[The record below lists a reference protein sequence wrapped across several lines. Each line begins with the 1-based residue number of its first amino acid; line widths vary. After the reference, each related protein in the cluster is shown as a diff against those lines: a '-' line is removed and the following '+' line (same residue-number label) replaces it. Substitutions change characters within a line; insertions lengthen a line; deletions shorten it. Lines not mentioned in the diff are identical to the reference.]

1 MNVKWLLPINGTKSK
16 VQSSIDFYLNMIS
29 TRDYGSIEDLKRS
42 FFNKFMEEY
51 RESRPSL
58 EELTFDGQ
66 DQDKVLVSS
75 SNEIGADQM
84 EVPYSESTE
93 ESKGLEEAVEV
104 DDDIEGESISAPAF
118 LQMLQE
124 KQSQYHQEQEDVQ
137 EVEAEDYS
145 ENVNSVEDEDIEW
158 VSSGV
163 DIDELEFENESVEE
177 EVQEDSTGEIEW
189 NEEESIDSE
198 EYDGGTEAEEDNTEE
213 QSEIEWDENEED
225 SSESEESFEW
235 DEPEETIDET
245 GTESEIKWD
254 EPEEDTSS
262 SEIEWDEDTD
272 EVLENYSEEGTFEEE
287 PEVEQVKDPPENSQ
301 SNNLGS
307 KREVS
312 MEDDGMG
319 ADIPSDIREFLRQH
333 PNSDIAYVQKFYP
346 KKEIDKQLKMG
357 RIYKRRGKLMI

>member
-16 VQSSIDFYLNMIS
+16 IQSSMDFYLNMIS
-29 TRDYGSIEDLKRS
+29 TRDYESIEELKRS
-42 FFNKFMEEY
+42 FFNKFMDEY

-58 EELTFDGQ
+58 EELAFDG
-66 DQDKVLVSS
+66 QDKVLVSS
-75 SNEIGADQM
+75 INEIGADQV
-84 EVPYSESTE
+84 EVPYSDSTE
-93 ESKGLEEAVEV
+93 ELKETVEV
-104 DDDIEGESISAPAF
+104 EDAEEESISAPAF

-137 EVEAEDYS
+137 EVEVEDYN
-145 ENVNSVEDEDIEW
+145 EDDNSVEDEDIEW

-163 DIDELEFENESVEE
+163 DIDELEFEEESVEE
-177 EVQEDSTGEIEW
+177 EVQQEDSTGEIEW
-189 NEEESIDSE
+189 DEEDSSDSE
-198 EYDGGTEAEEDNTEE
+198 EYSRGTEVEEDNTEK
-213 QSEIEWDENEED
+213 QSEIEWDEDEEG

-245 GTESEIKWD
+245 GIESEIKWD

-272 EVLENYSEEGTFEEE
+272 EVLENYSEEGNFEEE

-312 MEDDGMG
+312 MEDAGMG

-346 KKEIDKQLKMG
+346 KKEIDKQLKIG

>member
-29 TRDYGSIEDLKRS
+29 TRDYESIEDLKRS

-58 EELTFDGQ
+58 EELAFDS
-66 DQDKVLVSS
+66 QDKTLVSS
-75 SNEIGADQM
+75 SDEIGADQM
-84 EVPYSESTE
+84 EVPYPESTE
-93 ESKGLEEAVEV
+93 ELKGLEETVEV
-104 DDDIEGESISAPAF
+104 DDDIEGEPISAPAF

-124 KQSQYHQEQEDVQ
+124 KQSQYHQEQKDIQ
-137 EVEAEDYS
+137 EVEAEDYN
-145 ENVNSVEDEDIEW
+145 EDDNSIEDEDIEW

-189 NEEESIDSE
+189 DEEDSFDSD
-198 EYDGGTEAEEDNTEE
+198 EYSRGTEVEEDNTEK
-213 QSEIEWDENEED
+213 QSEIEWDEDEEG

-245 GTESEIKWD
+245 GIESEIKWD

-272 EVLENYSEEGTFEEE
+272 EVLENYSEEGNFEEE

>member
-16 VQSSIDFYLNMIS
+16 VQSSMDFYLNMIS
-29 TRDYGSIEDLKRS
+29 TRDYESIEDLKRS

-58 EELTFDGQ
+58 EELAFDS
-66 DQDKVLVSS
+66 QDKTLVSS
-75 SNEIGADQM
+75 SDEIGADRM

-93 ESKGLEEAVEV
+93 ELKGLEETVEV
-104 DDDIEGESISAPAF
+104 DDDIEGEPISAPAF

-124 KQSQYHQEQEDVQ
+124 KQSQYHQEQEDVK
-137 EVEAEDYS
+137 EVKAEDYN
-145 ENVNSVEDEDIEW
+145 ENVNSVKDEDIEW

-189 NEEESIDSE
+189 DEEGSFDSE
-198 EYDGGTEAEEDNTEE
+198 GYSRDTEVEEDNTEK
-213 QSEIEWDENEED
+213 QSEIEWDEDEEG

-235 DEPEETIDET
+235 DESEETIDKT
-245 GTESEIKWD
+245 SIESEIKWD

-262 SEIEWDEDTD
+262 SEIEWDEDID
-272 EVLENYSEEGTFEEE
+272 EVLENHSEEDNFEEE

-301 SNNLGS
+301 SSNLGS

>member
-1 MNVKWLLPINGTKSK
+1 MDAKWLISVNGTKSK

-29 TRDYGSIEDLKRS
+29 TRDCKSIEELRRS
-42 FFNKFMEEY
+42 FFNRFMEEY

-58 EELTFDGQ
+58 EELAFNNQ
-66 DQDKVLVSS
+66 NESIVSNN
-75 SNEIGADQM
+75 NEIGADQL
-84 EVPYSESTE
+84 EVPYSKTTE
-93 ESKGLEEAVEV
+93 ESEEAVVVENT
-104 DDDIEGESISAPAF
+104 EEESISAPAF

-124 KQSQYHQEQEDVQ
+124 KQIQYHQEQEDVQ

-145 ENVNSVEDEDIEW
+145 ENINSVEGEDIEW
-158 VSSGV
+158 VSSGI

-177 EVQEDSTGEIEW
+177 EIQEDSTGEIEW
-189 NEEESIDSE
+189 DEEESFDSE
-198 EYDGGTEAEEDNTEE
+198 EYNRGTEAEEDNTEE
-213 QSEIEWDENEED
+213 QNEIEWDEDED
-225 SSESEESFEW
+225 GSSESEEFFEW

-245 GTESEIKWD
+245 VTESEIKWD

-272 EVLENYSEEGTFEEE
+272 EVLENYSEEGNFEEE
-287 PEVEQVKDPPENSQ
+287 PEVEQVKDPPKVSQ
-301 SNNLGS
+301 TIQSS

-333 PNSDIAYVQKFYP
+333 PNSDIAYVQKFYS

>member
-16 VQSSIDFYLNMIS
+16 VQSSMDFYLNMIS
-29 TRDYGSIEDLKRS
+29 TRDYESIEDLKRS

-58 EELTFDGQ
+58 EELAFDS
-66 DQDKVLVSS
+66 QDKTLVSS
-75 SNEIGADQM
+75 SDEIGADRM

-93 ESKGLEEAVEV
+93 ELKGLEETVEV
-104 DDDIEGESISAPAF
+104 DDDIEGEPISAPAF

-124 KQSQYHQEQEDVQ
+124 KQSQYHQEQEDVK
-137 EVEAEDYS
+137 EVKAEDYN
-145 ENVNSVEDEDIEW
+145 ENVNSVKDEDIEW

-189 NEEESIDSE
+189 DEEGSFDSE
-198 EYDGGTEAEEDNTEE
+198 EYSRDTEVEEDNTEK
-213 QSEIEWDENEED
+213 QSEIEWDEDEEG

-235 DEPEETIDET
+235 DESEETIDKT
-245 GTESEIKWD
+245 GIESEIKWD

-262 SEIEWDEDTD
+262 SEVEWDEDID
-272 EVLENYSEEGTFEEE
+272 EVLENHSEEDNFEEE

-301 SNNLGS
+301 SSNLGS

>member
-58 EELTFDGQ
+58 EELAFDGQ

-75 SNEIGADQM
+75 SDEIGADQM

-93 ESKGLEEAVEV
+93 ELKGLEETVEV

-124 KQSQYHQEQEDVQ
+124 KQSQYHQEQEDTQ
-137 EVEAEDYS
+137 EVE
-145 ENVNSVEDEDIEW
+145 VEEYRDNDSSIGDEDVEW
-158 VSSGV
+158 VSSGI
-163 DIDELEFENESVEE
+163 DIDELEFEEESVEE
-177 EVQEDSTGEIEW
+177 EIQEDSTNEIEW
-189 NEEESIDSE
+189 DDEESIDSE
-198 EYDGGTEAEEDNTEE
+198 EYNGGTEAEEDNTEE
-213 QSEIEWDENEED
+213 QSEIEWDEDEEG
-225 SSESEESFEW
+225 SSKSEESFEW
-235 DEPEETIDET
+235 DDPEEAIGESD
-245 GTESEIKWD
+245 TESKIKWD
-254 EPEEDTSS
+254 EPEEDTLSP
-262 SEIEWDEDTD
+262 EIEWDEDTD
-272 EVLENYSEEGTFEEE
+272 EVLENYSEEGNFEEE
-287 PEVEQVKDPPENSQ
+287 PEVEQLKDPTENSQ
-301 SNNLGS
+301 SNNVGS

>member
-16 VQSSIDFYLNMIS
+16 VQSSMDFYLNMIS
-29 TRDYGSIEDLKRS
+29 TRDYESIEDLKRS

-58 EELTFDGQ
+58 EELAFDS
-66 DQDKVLVSS
+66 QDKTLVSS
-75 SNEIGADQM
+75 SDEIGADQM

-93 ESKGLEEAVEV
+93 ELKGLEETVEV
-104 DDDIEGESISAPAF
+104 DDDIEGEPISAPAF

-124 KQSQYHQEQEDVQ
+124 KQSQYHQEQEDVK
-137 EVEAEDYS
+137 EVKAEDYN
-145 ENVNSVEDEDIEW
+145 ENVNSVKDEDIEW

-189 NEEESIDSE
+189 DEEEYNRE
-198 EYDGGTEAEEDNTEE
+198 TEVEEDNTEE
-213 QSEIEWDENEED
+213 QSEIEWDEDEEG

-235 DEPEETIDET
+235 DEPEETIDKS
-245 GTESEIKWD
+245 GTESEIEWD

-272 EVLENYSEEGTFEEE
+272 EVLENYSEEGIFEEE

>member
-16 VQSSIDFYLNMIS
+16 VQSSMDFYLNMIS
-29 TRDYGSIEDLKRS
+29 TRDYESIEDLKRS

-58 EELTFDGQ
+58 EELAFDS
-66 DQDKVLVSS
+66 QDKTLVSS
-75 SNEIGADQM
+75 SDEIGADRM

-93 ESKGLEEAVEV
+93 ELKGLEETVEV
-104 DDDIEGESISAPAF
+104 DDDIEGEPISAPAF

-124 KQSQYHQEQEDVQ
+124 KQSQYHQEQEDVK
-137 EVEAEDYS
+137 EVKAEDYN
-145 ENVNSVEDEDIEW
+145 ENVNSVKDEDIEW

-189 NEEESIDSE
+189 DEEGSFDSE
-198 EYDGGTEAEEDNTEE
+198 EYSRDIEVEEDNTEK
-213 QSEIEWDENEED
+213 QSEIEWDEDEEG

-235 DEPEETIDET
+235 DESEETIDKT
-245 GTESEIKWD
+245 GIESEIKWD

-262 SEIEWDEDTD
+262 SEVEWDEDID
-272 EVLENYSEEGTFEEE
+272 EVLENHSEEDNFEEE

-301 SNNLGS
+301 SSNLGS

>member
-16 VQSSIDFYLNMIS
+16 VQSSMDFYLNMIS
-29 TRDYGSIEDLKRS
+29 TRDYESIEDLKRS

-58 EELTFDGQ
+58 EELAFDS
-66 DQDKVLVSS
+66 QDKTLVSS
-75 SNEIGADQM
+75 SDEIGADQM

-93 ESKGLEEAVEV
+93 ELKGLEETVEV
-104 DDDIEGESISAPAF
+104 DDDIEGEPISAPAF

-124 KQSQYHQEQEDVQ
+124 KQSQYHQEQEDVK
-137 EVEAEDYS
+137 EVKAEDYN
-145 ENVNSVEDEDIEW
+145 ENVNSVKDEDIEW

-189 NEEESIDSE
+189 DEEGSFDSE
-198 EYDGGTEAEEDNTEE
+198 EYSRDTEVEEDNTEK
-213 QSEIEWDENEED
+213 QSEIEWDEDEEG

-235 DEPEETIDET
+235 DESEETIDKT
-245 GTESEIKWD
+245 SIESEIKWD

-262 SEIEWDEDTD
+262 SEIEWDEDID
-272 EVLENYSEEGTFEEE
+272 EVLENHSEEDNFEEE

-301 SNNLGS
+301 SSNLGS

>member
-16 VQSSIDFYLNMIS
+16 VQSSMDFYLNMIS
-29 TRDYGSIEDLKRS
+29 TRDYESIEDLKRS

-58 EELTFDGQ
+58 EELAFDS
-66 DQDKVLVSS
+66 QDKTLVSS
-75 SNEIGADQM
+75 SDEIDADRM

-93 ESKGLEEAVEV
+93 ELKGLEETVEV
-104 DDDIEGESISAPAF
+104 DDDIEGEPISAPAF

-124 KQSQYHQEQEDVQ
+124 KQSQYHQEQEDVK
-137 EVEAEDYS
+137 EVKAEDYN
-145 ENVNSVEDEDIEW
+145 ENVNSVKDEDIEW

-189 NEEESIDSE
+189 DEEGSFDSE
-198 EYDGGTEAEEDNTEE
+198 EYSRDTEVEEDNTEK
-213 QSEIEWDENEED
+213 QSEIEWDEDEEG

-235 DEPEETIDET
+235 DESEETIDKT
-245 GTESEIKWD
+245 GIESEIKWD

-262 SEIEWDEDTD
+262 SEVEWDEDID
-272 EVLENYSEEGTFEEE
+272 EVLENHSEEDNFEEE

-301 SNNLGS
+301 SSNLGS

>member
-58 EELTFDGQ
+58 EELAFDGQ
-66 DQDKVLVSS
+66 DKTLVSS
-75 SNEIGADQM
+75 SDEIGADQM

-93 ESKGLEEAVEV
+93 ELKGLEETVEV
-104 DDDIEGESISAPAF
+104 EDVKEESISAPAF

-124 KQSQYHQEQEDVQ
+124 KQSQYHQEQEDTQ
-137 EVEAEDYS
+137 EVEVEEYRDNDS
-145 ENVNSVEDEDIEW
+145 SIEDEDVEW

-163 DIDELEFENESVEE
+163 DIDELEFEEESVEE
-177 EVQEDSTGEIEW
+177 EVQQEDSTGEIEW
-189 NEEESIDSE
+189 DEEDSFDSD
-198 EYDGGTEAEEDNTEE
+198 EYSRGAEVEEDNTEK
-213 QSEIEWDENEED
+213 QSEIEWDEDEEG

-245 GTESEIKWD
+245 DIESEIKWD

-262 SEIEWDEDTD
+262 FEIEWDEDTD
-272 EVLENYSEEGTFEEE
+272 EVLENYSEEGNFEEE

>member
-16 VQSSIDFYLNMIS
+16 VQSSMDFYLNMIS
-29 TRDYGSIEDLKRS
+29 TRDYESIEDLKRS

-58 EELTFDGQ
+58 EELDFDS
-66 DQDKVLVSS
+66 QDKTLVSS
-75 SNEIGADQM
+75 SDEIGADQM

-93 ESKGLEEAVEV
+93 ELKGLEETIEV
-104 DDDIEGESISAPAF
+104 DDDIEGEPISAPAF

-124 KQSQYHQEQEDVQ
+124 KQSQYHQEQEDVK
-137 EVEAEDYS
+137 EVKAEDYN
-145 ENVNSVEDEDIEW
+145 ENVNSVKDEDIEW

-189 NEEESIDSE
+189 DEEDSSDLE
-198 EYDGGTEAEEDNTEE
+198 EYSRGTKVEEDNTER
-213 QSEIEWDENEED
+213 QSEIEWDEDEEG

-245 GTESEIKWD
+245 GIESEIKWD

-262 SEIEWDEDTD
+262 SEIEWDENTD
-272 EVLENYSEEGTFEEE
+272 EVLENYSEEGNFEEE

-301 SNNLGS
+301 SSNLGS

-319 ADIPSDIREFLRQH
+319 ADIPSDVREFLRQH

>member
-1 MNVKWLLPINGTKSK
+1 MNAKWLLPINGTKSK
-16 VQSSIDFYLNMIS
+16 VQSSMDFYLNMIS
-29 TRDYGSIEDLKRS
+29 TRDYESIEDLKRS

-58 EELTFDGQ
+58 EELAFDG
-66 DQDKVLVSS
+66 QDKVLVSS
-75 SNEIGADQM
+75 SDEIGADQV
-84 EVPYSESTE
+84 EVPYSDSTE
-93 ESKGLEEAVEV
+93 ELKETVEV
-104 DDDIEGESISAPAF
+104 EDAEEESISAPAF

-124 KQSQYHQEQEDVQ
+124 KQNQYHQEQEDTQ
-137 EVEAEDYS
+137 EVE
-145 ENVNSVEDEDIEW
+145 VEEYRDNDSSIGDEDVEW

-163 DIDELEFENESVEE
+163 DIDELEFEEESVEE
-177 EVQEDSTGEIEW
+177 EIQEDSTNEIEW
-189 NEEESIDSE
+189 DDEESSNSE
-198 EYDGGTEAEEDNTEE
+198 EYNWGTEAEEDSIEE
-213 QSEIEWDENEED
+213 KNEIEWDEDEEG

-235 DEPEETIDET
+235 DDPEEAINESD
-245 GTESEIKWD
+245 TESEIEWNN
-254 EPEEDTSS
+254 PEEDTLSP
-262 SEIEWDEDTD
+262 EIEWDEDTD
-272 EVLENYSEEGTFEEE
+272 EVLENYSEEGNSEEE
-287 PEVEQVKDPPENSQ
+287 PEVEQLKDLPENSQ

-333 PNSDIAYVQKFYP
+333 PNSDIAYVQKFYS

>member
-1 MNVKWLLPINGTKSK
+1 MNAKWLLPINGTKSK
-16 VQSSIDFYLNMIS
+16 VQSSMDFYLNMIS
-29 TRDYGSIEDLKRS
+29 TRDYESIEDLKRS

-58 EELTFDGQ
+58 EELVFNGQ

-75 SNEIGADQM
+75 SDEIGADQM

-93 ESKGLEEAVEV
+93 ELKGLEETVEV
-104 DDDIEGESISAPAF
+104 DDDIEGDSISAPAF

-137 EVEAEDYS
+137 EVKAEDYS

-189 NEEESIDSE
+189 DEEESIDSE

-213 QSEIEWDENEED
+213 QSEIEWDENED
-225 SSESEESFEW
+225 GSSESEESFEW
-235 DEPEETIDET
+235 DEPEETINESD
-245 GTESEIKWD
+245 TESEIKWD

>member
-16 VQSSIDFYLNMIS
+16 VQSSMDFYLNMIS

-58 EELTFDGQ
+58 EELAFDS
-66 DQDKVLVSS
+66 QDKTLVSS
-75 SNEIGADQM
+75 SDEIGADQM
-84 EVPYSESTE
+84 EVPYPESTE
-93 ESKGLEEAVEV
+93 ELKGLEETVEV
-104 DDDIEGESISAPAF
+104 DDDIEGEPISAPAF

-124 KQSQYHQEQEDVQ
+124 KQSQYHQEQEDVK
-137 EVEAEDYS
+137 EVKAEDYN
-145 ENVNSVEDEDIEW
+145 ENVNSVKNEDIEW

-189 NEEESIDSE
+189 DEEDSFDSD
-198 EYDGGTEAEEDNTEE
+198 EYSRGTEVEEDNTEK
-213 QSEIEWDENEED
+213 QSEIEWDEDEEG

-245 GTESEIKWD
+245 GIESEIKWD

>member
-58 EELTFDGQ
+58 EELAFDGQ
-66 DQDKVLVSS
+66 DQDNVLVSS
-75 SNEIGADQM
+75 SDEIGADQM

-93 ESKGLEEAVEV
+93 ELKGLEETVEV

-124 KQSQYHQEQEDVQ
+124 KQSQYHQEQEDAQ

-145 ENVNSVEDEDIEW
+145 ENINSVEDEDIEW

-177 EVQEDSTGEIEW
+177 EVQEDSTGEIAW
-189 NEEESIDSE
+189 DEEESIDSE

-213 QSEIEWDENEED
+213 QSEIEWDEDED
-225 SSESEESFEW
+225 GSSESEESFEW
-235 DEPEETIDET
+235 DEPEETINESD
-245 GTESEIKWD
+245 TESEIKWD

-262 SEIEWDEDTD
+262 SEIEWGEDTD
-272 EVLENYSEEGTFEEE
+272 EVLENCSEEGTFEEE

>member
-58 EELTFDGQ
+58 EELAFDG
-66 DQDKVLVSS
+66 QDKVLVSS
-75 SNEIGADQM
+75 SDEIGADQV

-93 ESKGLEEAVEV
+93 ELKRLEETVEV

-124 KQSQYHQEQEDVQ
+124 KQNQYHQEQEDTQ
-137 EVEAEDYS
+137 EVE
-145 ENVNSVEDEDIEW
+145 VEEYRDNDSSIKDEDVEW

-189 NEEESIDSE
+189 DEEESIDFE
-198 EYDGGTEAEEDNTEE
+198 EYDRGTEAEEDNTEE
-213 QSEIEWDENEED
+213 QSEIEWDEAED
-225 SSESEESFEW
+225 GSSESEESFEW
-235 DEPEETIDET
+235 DEPEETVNESD
-245 GTESEIKWD
+245 TESEIKWD

>member
-16 VQSSIDFYLNMIS
+16 VQSSMDFYLNMIS
-29 TRDYGSIEDLKRS
+29 TRDYESIEDLKRS

-58 EELTFDGQ
+58 EELAFDS
-66 DQDKVLVSS
+66 QDKTLVSS
-75 SNEIGADQM
+75 SDEIGADQM

-93 ESKGLEEAVEV
+93 ELKGLEETVEV
-104 DDDIEGESISAPAF
+104 EDVEEESISAPAF

-124 KQSQYHQEQEDVQ
+124 KQSQYHQEQEDTQ
-137 EVEAEDYS
+137 EVEVEEYRDNDS
-145 ENVNSVEDEDIEW
+145 SIEDEDVEW

-163 DIDELEFENESVEE
+163 DIDELEFEEESVEE
-177 EVQEDSTGEIEW
+177 EVQQEDSTGEIEW
-189 NEEESIDSE
+189 D
-198 EYDGGTEAEEDNTEE
+198 EEDSFDSDEYSRGAEVEEDSTEK
-213 QSEIEWDENEED
+213 QSEIEWDEDEEG

-245 GTESEIKWD
+245 GIESEIKWD

-272 EVLENYSEEGTFEEE
+272 EVLENYSEEGNFEEE

>member
-16 VQSSIDFYLNMIS
+16 VQSSMDFYLNMIS
-29 TRDYGSIEDLKRS
+29 TRDYESIEDLKRS

-58 EELTFDGQ
+58 EELAFDS
-66 DQDKVLVSS
+66 QDKTLVFSS
-75 SNEIGADQM
+75 DEIGADQM

-93 ESKGLEEAVEV
+93 ELKGLEETVEV
-104 DDDIEGESISAPAF
+104 DDDIEGEPISAPAF

-124 KQSQYHQEQEDVQ
+124 KQSQYHQEQEDVK
-137 EVEAEDYS
+137 EVKAEDYN
-145 ENVNSVEDEDIEW
+145 ENVNSVKDEDIVW

-177 EVQEDSTGEIEW
+177 EVKEDSTGEIEW
-189 NEEESIDSE
+189 DEEDSF
-198 EYDGGTEAEEDNTEE
+198 DSVEEDNTEK
-213 QSEIEWDENEED
+213 QSEIEWDEDEEG

-245 GTESEIKWD
+245 GIESEIKWD

-272 EVLENYSEEGTFEEE
+272 EVLENYSEEDNFEEE

-301 SNNLGS
+301 SSNLGS

>member
-1 MNVKWLLPINGTKSK
+1 MNAKWLLPINGTKSK
-16 VQSSIDFYLNMIS
+16 VQSSMDFYLNMIS
-29 TRDYGSIEDLKRS
+29 TRDYESIEDLKRS

-58 EELTFDGQ
+58 EELAFDG
-66 DQDKVLVSS
+66 QDKVLVSS
-75 SNEIGADQM
+75 SDEIGADQV
-84 EVPYSESTE
+84 EVPYSDSTE
-93 ESKGLEEAVEV
+93 ELKETVEV
-104 DDDIEGESISAPAF
+104 EDAEEESISAPAF

-124 KQSQYHQEQEDVQ
+124 KQNQYHQEQEDTQ
-137 EVEAEDYS
+137 EVE
-145 ENVNSVEDEDIEW
+145 VEEYRDNDSSIGDEDVEW

-163 DIDELEFENESVEE
+163 DIDELEFEEESVEE
-177 EVQEDSTGEIEW
+177 EIQEDSTNEIEW
-189 NEEESIDSE
+189 DDEESSNPE
-198 EYDGGTEAEEDNTEE
+198 EYNWGTEAEEDSIEE
-213 QSEIEWDENEED
+213 KNEIEWDEDEEG

-235 DEPEETIDET
+235 DDPEEAINESD
-245 GTESEIKWD
+245 TESEIEWNN
-254 EPEEDTSS
+254 PEEDTLSP
-262 SEIEWDEDTD
+262 EIEWDEDTD
-272 EVLENYSEEGTFEEE
+272 EVLENYSEEGNSEEE
-287 PEVEQVKDPPENSQ
+287 PEVEQLKDLPENSQ

-333 PNSDIAYVQKFYP
+333 PNSDIAYVQKFYS

>member
-16 VQSSIDFYLNMIS
+16 VQSSMDFYLNMIS
-29 TRDYGSIEDLKRS
+29 TRDYESIEDLKRS

-58 EELTFDGQ
+58 EELAFDS
-66 DQDKVLVSS
+66 QDKTLVSS
-75 SNEIGADQM
+75 SDEIGADQM

-93 ESKGLEEAVEV
+93 ELKGLEETVEV
-104 DDDIEGESISAPAF
+104 DDIEGEPISAPAF

-124 KQSQYHQEQEDVQ
+124 KQSQYHQEQEDVK
-137 EVEAEDYS
+137 EVKAEDYN
-145 ENVNSVEDEDIEW
+145 ENVNSVKDEDIVW

-177 EVQEDSTGEIEW
+177 EIQEDSTGEIEW
-189 NEEESIDSE
+189 DEEESFDSE
-198 EYDGGTEAEEDNTEE
+198 EYNRGTEAEEDTTEE
-213 QSEIEWDENEED
+213 QSEIEWDEDED
-225 SSESEESFEW
+225 GSSESEESFEW
-235 DEPEETIDET
+235 DEPEETINESD
-245 GTESEIKWD
+245 TESEIKWD
-254 EPEEDTSS
+254 ESEEDISS

>member
-58 EELTFDGQ
+58 EELAFDGQ

-93 ESKGLEEAVEV
+93 ELKGLEETVEV
-104 DDDIEGESISAPAF
+104 EDDIEGESISAPAF

-124 KQSQYHQEQEDVQ
+124 KQSQYHQEQEDAQ
-137 EVEAEDYS
+137 EVEAGDYS

-163 DIDELEFENESVEE
+163 DIDELEFENESVGE
-177 EVQEDSTGEIEW
+177 EVQEDSTDEIEW
-189 NEEESIDSE
+189 DEEESIGSE

-213 QSEIEWDENEED
+213 QSEIEWDEDED
-225 SSESEESFEW
+225 GSSESEESFEW
-235 DEPEETIDET
+235 DEPEETINESD
-245 GTESEIKWD
+245 TESEIKWD

-272 EVLENYSEEGTFEEE
+272 EVLENYSEEGIFEEE

-333 PNSDIAYVQKFYP
+333 PNSDIAYVHKFYP

>member
-16 VQSSIDFYLNMIS
+16 VQSSMDFYLNMIS
-29 TRDYGSIEDLKRS
+29 TRDYESIEDLKRS

-58 EELTFDGQ
+58 EELAFDS
-66 DQDKVLVSS
+66 QDKTLVSS
-75 SNEIGADQM
+75 SDEIGADRM

-93 ESKGLEEAVEV
+93 ELKGLEETVEV
-104 DDDIEGESISAPAF
+104 DDDIEGEPISAPAF

-124 KQSQYHQEQEDVQ
+124 KQSQYHQEQEDVK
-137 EVEAEDYS
+137 EVKAEDYN
-145 ENVNSVEDEDIEW
+145 ENVNSVKDEDIEW

-189 NEEESIDSE
+189 DEEDSSDLE
-198 EYDGGTEAEEDNTEE
+198 EYSRGTKVEEDNTER
-213 QSEIEWDENEED
+213 QSEIEWDEDEEG

-245 GTESEIKWD
+245 GIESEIKWD

-262 SEIEWDEDTD
+262 SEVEWDEDID
-272 EVLENYSEEGTFEEE
+272 EVLENHSEEDNFEEE

-301 SNNLGS
+301 SSNLGS

>member
-29 TRDYGSIEDLKRS
+29 TRDYESIEDLKRS

-58 EELTFDGQ
+58 EELAFDS
-66 DQDKVLVSS
+66 QDKTLVSS
-75 SNEIGADQM
+75 SDEIGADRM

-93 ESKGLEEAVEV
+93 ELKGLEETVEV
-104 DDDIEGESISAPAF
+104 DDDIEGEPISAPAF

-124 KQSQYHQEQEDVQ
+124 KQSQYHQEQEDVK
-137 EVEAEDYS
+137 EVKAEDYN
-145 ENVNSVEDEDIEW
+145 ENVNSVKDEDIEW
-158 VSSGV
+158 VSSGI

-189 NEEESIDSE
+189 DEEGSFDSE
-198 EYDGGTEAEEDNTEE
+198 EYSRDTEVEEDNTEK
-213 QSEIEWDENEED
+213 QSEIEWDEDED
-225 SSESEESFEW
+225 GSSKSEESFEW
-235 DEPEETIDET
+235 DESEETIDET
-245 GTESEIKWD
+245 GIESEIKWD

-272 EVLENYSEEGTFEEE
+272 EVLENYSEEDNFEEE
-287 PEVEQVKDPPENSQ
+287 PGVEQVKDPPENSQ
-301 SNNLGS
+301 SSNLGS

-319 ADIPSDIREFLRQH
+319 ADIPSDVREFLRQH

>member
-16 VQSSIDFYLNMIS
+16 VQSSMDFYLNMVS
-29 TRDYGSIEDLKRS
+29 TRDYESIEDLKRS

-58 EELTFDGQ
+58 EELAFDS
-66 DQDKVLVSS
+66 QDKTLVSS
-75 SNEIGADQM
+75 SDEIGADQM

-93 ESKGLEEAVEV
+93 ELKGLEETVEV
-104 DDDIEGESISAPAF
+104 DDDIEGEPISAPAF

-124 KQSQYHQEQEDVQ
+124 KQSQYHQEQEDTQ
-137 EVEAEDYS
+137 EVEVEEYRDNDS
-145 ENVNSVEDEDIEW
+145 SIEDEDVEW

-163 DIDELEFENESVEE
+163 DIDELEFEEESVEE

-189 NEEESIDSE
+189 DEEDSFDSD
-198 EYDGGTEAEEDNTEE
+198 EYSRGTEVEEDNTEK
-213 QSEIEWDENEED
+213 QSEIEWDEDEEG

-235 DEPEETIDET
+235 DEPEETTDET
-245 GTESEIKWD
+245 GIESEIKWD
-254 EPEEDTSS
+254 EPEEDTPS

-272 EVLENYSEEGTFEEE
+272 EVLENYSEENNFEEE

-307 KREVS
+307 KCEVS

>member
-16 VQSSIDFYLNMIS
+16 VQSSMDFYLNMIS
-29 TRDYGSIEDLKRS
+29 TRDYESIEDLKRS

-58 EELTFDGQ
+58 EELAFDS
-66 DQDKVLVSS
+66 QDKTLVSS
-75 SNEIGADQM
+75 SDEIGADRV

-93 ESKGLEEAVEV
+93 ELKRLEETVEV
-104 DDDIEGESISAPAF
+104 DDVEGESISAPAF

-124 KQSQYHQEQEDVQ
+124 KQSQYHQEQEDIK

-145 ENVNSVEDEDIEW
+145 ENVNSVKDEDIEW

-177 EVQEDSTGEIEW
+177 EIQEDSTGEIEW
-189 NEEESIDSE
+189 DEEESFDSE
-198 EYDGGTEAEEDNTEE
+198 EYNRETEAEEDNTEE
-213 QSEIEWDENEED
+213 QSEIEWDEDEEG

-235 DEPEETIDET
+235 DESEETIDKT
-245 GTESEIKWD
+245 GIESEIKWD

-262 SEIEWDEDTD
+262 SEIEWDEDID
-272 EVLENYSEEGTFEEE
+272 EVLENHSEEDNFEEE

-301 SNNLGS
+301 SSNLGS